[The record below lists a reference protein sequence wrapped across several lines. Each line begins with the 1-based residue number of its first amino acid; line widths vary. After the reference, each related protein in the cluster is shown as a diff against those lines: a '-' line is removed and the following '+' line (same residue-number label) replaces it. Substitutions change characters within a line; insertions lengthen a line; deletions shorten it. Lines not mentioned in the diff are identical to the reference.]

1 MEGGSIAVVME
12 DIQTRTA
19 VTDEGAF
26 TWSAGDQIWLEI
38 TANPGYVTGTLS
50 SGAGAGRANFAY
62 GTYFGD
68 MTGKAVYP
76 FNAGH
81 DVNGNELSV
90 VLPASYDLGSNL
102 SNTNAA
108 MYGVETNGSIK
119 FNHLAG
125 VMRFKFIN
133 APVGTDK
140 FIITLDKKINGTF
153 TPDLTEDYP
162 VLQTET
168 TSNESEKS
176 ITLNF
181 DALTSVQDIMLYV
194 PLPLGTYT
202 TLGLE
207 VKAGSQSVWTYSNTV
222 TNTIKRKSLI
232 LMPSVTLAGSVS
244 GDIEGG
250 ETPSVPDGGD
260 SDYMQYIVYNGTGN
274 NNNTVISGDSSW
286 NLEPFFYSRVSDI
299 NEIELKFQMGPSS
312 ANPYDSEM
320 RWLFSSERPYVNNG
334 VRLSADGLVL
344 RYNNSGYNV
353 VTNEKIITWDEM
365 DASITDKIVLNI
377 SVSQK
382 KITVNCREISV
393 PELETFTDIE
403 YLFSSYYYINDDGY
417 AKNYVTVPVESK
429 LYYAKIW
436 NTSGSLLYHGYASE
450 GEKSEGNTQPVW
462 KSEYNGTTYLEF
474 PNTNFQSF
482 WVSTYTSNWLPF
494 GGGIDVDDTPSVSD
508 AVDLS
513 AAGTANSYIVS
524 EAGSYKF
531 VPTKGNSS
539 ESVGAISSVEVLWE
553 TFGTSETPSVGSL
566 ISNVRYE
573 GGDIFFDTPETF
585 KEGNAVIAAKDASG
599 AILWS
604 WHIWL
609 TDQPQEQ
616 VYYNN
621 AGTMMARNLGA
632 TSATPGDVGA
642 LGLLYQWGR
651 KDPFLGSSSIS
662 SSTEAKSTLT
672 WPSAV
677 SSDSSNG
684 TIDYAIEHPTT
695 FIKRNQNNNDWYDTG
710 SSVDNTRW
718 TTSETLKSVY
728 DPCPG
733 GWRVPDGGSK
743 RSWSKAFGSSSIF
756 PDASLYDSTNKGI
769 NFSGI
774 FCDVATIWYPVSG
787 YRNSYDGTLSA
798 VGSNG
803 YCWSASPTPQNFSTY
818 GASLLVFGTGSN
830 VTLDAGSDRSNGFS
844 VRCVKENSS
853 SDLPTEPETP
863 AEPDLS
869 QPSYSVQ
876 LNPATY
882 GWVKSTSVSNPDA
895 SLYDGVYE
903 STNQGMSNTKSI
915 MYIDINGYDEFT
927 IYVRSYADSYFD
939 YVEVSNLD
947 VNITYRTSGFKMTTS
962 GNQQS
967 GTSISSYTEV
977 KFTNIGGGQHRIMVA
992 YKKDYSYNENDD
1004 KGYVLIPKNKGSQTP
1019 SSTDL
1024 SSNGTA
1030 NSYIVSE
1037 AGSYKFTPTKG
1048 NSSESVG
1055 AISSV
1060 DVLWETFGTSET
1072 PSVGSLISSVS
1083 YADGKIGFSTPQS
1096 YREGNAVIAAKDVSG
1111 TILWSWHIWLTD
1123 QPEEQV
1129 YYNNAGTM
1137 MDRNLGATSATPGD
1151 VGALG
1156 LLYQWGRKDPFL
1168 GSSSI
1173 SSSTESKSTITWPS
1187 TVSSNSSNGTVEYA
1201 TSHPTTF
1208 ITYNDSNCDWYY
1220 TGSNSTNDT
1229 RWQSEKTI
1237 YDPCPVGWRVPD
1249 GGANGVWST
1258 ALGSSSSNSGT
1269 YDSTNKGIN
1278 FSSKFGFASTIWY
1291 PALGSRYDDS
1301 GRYWSVT
1308 PGNDLANGLS
1318 FDCYG
1323 NVLPSSCGFRASGFG
1338 VRCQKEGTGGGL
1350 QIDVTTAKDL
1360 SALGTAN
1367 SYIVSNKGTYS
1378 ISAVK
1383 GNSGVSVGAITSVEV
1398 LWESY
1403 GTDEKPLKGSLVSCA
1418 KYENGKVYFKTS
1430 DTYRE
1435 GNAVIAAKDASGEI
1449 LWSWHIWLTDQPE
1462 EQEYYNNAGTMMD
1475 RNLGATSATPGDV
1488 GALGLLYQ
1496 WGRKDP
1502 FLGSSS
1508 ISSGTE
1514 AKSTITWPSVVSSN
1528 TTNGTIE
1535 YATSH
1540 PTTFITY
1547 NSSNYDWYYTGSSS
1561 TDNTRWQSEK
1571 TIYDPCPVGWR
1582 VPDGGSNG
1590 VWSTALG
1597 SSSDFAN
1604 DSLYDSTNEGINFS
1618 GRFGSAS
1625 TIWYPASGCRYYDD
1639 RSLYSVGSYGSY
1651 WSASPNGSGACLLDF
1666 GNGGYVY
1673 PSYDNARAYGYS
1685 VRCLQE

>member
-76 FNAGH
+76 FNVGH

-133 APVGTDK
+133 APVGTDQ
-140 FIITLDKKINGTF
+140 FVITLDKKINGTF
-153 TPDLTEDYP
+153 TTDLTEDYP

-244 GDIEGG
+244 GDIEGS
-250 ETPSVPDGGD
+250 EN
-260 SDYMQYIVYNGTGN
+260 IV
-274 NNNTVISGDSSW
+274 
-286 NLEPFFYSRVSDI
+286 NL
-299 NEIELKFQMGPSS
+299 
-312 ANPYDSEM
+312 SE
-320 RWLFSSERPYVNNG
+320 S
-334 VRLSADGLVL
+334 
-344 RYNNSGYNV
+344 
-353 VTNEKIITWDEM
+353 
-365 DASITDKIVLNI
+365 
-377 SVSQK
+377 
-382 KITVNCREISV
+382 
-393 PELETFTDIE
+393 
-403 YLFSSYYYINDDGY
+403 
-417 AKNYVTVPVESK
+417 
-429 LYYAKIW
+429 
-436 NTSGSLLYHGYASE
+436 
-450 GEKSEGNTQPVW
+450 
-462 KSEYNGTTYLEF
+462 
-474 PNTNFQSF
+474 
-482 WVSTYTSNWLPF
+482 
-494 GGGIDVDDTPSVSD
+494 
-508 AVDLS
+508 
-513 AAGTANSYIVS
+513 GTANSYIIS

-531 VPTKGNSS
+531 TPTKGNSNT
-539 ESVGAISSVEVLWE
+539 SVGAISSVEVLWE
-553 TFGTSETPSVGSL
+553 TFGTSETPAVGSL
-566 ISNVRYE
+566 VSNVRYE
-573 GGDIFFDTPETF
+573 GGSIIFSTPESF
-585 KEGNAVIAAKDASG
+585 REGNAVIAAKDAVG
-599 AILWS
+599 TILWS

-609 TDQPQEQ
+609 TDEPQEQ

-621 AGTMMARNLGA
+621 AGTMMDRNLGATSATPGDVGALGLLYQWGRKDPFLGSSSINSNVQAKSTMTWPPFVWSNSSNGTIAYASEHPMTFIERNTNNYDWYYTSSLSIDNTRWQSEKTIYDPCPSGWRIPDGGDNGVWSKALGSSSSFWDDLLYDSTNEGVNFSGKFGDASTIWYPASGCRDYNDYSHGGLGFVGNIGLCWSVSPNGNASYDLGIGNDGYFLPSRSDIRGYGNSVRCVKEGTPPSNPDPEPALEAVNLSQSGTANSYIVSSAGSYKFSAVKGNSSESVGAVASVASAEVLWETFGTSETPSVGSLISDVKYEGGSIIFSTPESFREGNAVIAAKDATGTILWSWHIWLTDQPEEQVYYNNAGTMMDRNLGA

-710 SSVDNTRW
+710 SSIDNTRW
-718 TTSETLKSVY
+718 TTSETFKSVY
-728 DPCPG
+728 DPCPV
-733 GWRVPDGGSK
+733 GWRVPDGGSN
-743 RSWSKAFGSSSIF
+743 RLWSKAFGSSSIF

-1019 SSTDL
+1019 SELQAIDYIDEYGINHGQGVEIDGVVWAPVNCGYHATD
-1024 SSNGTA
+1024 
-1030 NSYIVSE
+1030 
-1037 AGSYKFTPTKG
+1037 YK
-1048 NSSESVG
+1048 
-1055 AISSV
+1055 
-1060 DVLWETFGTSET
+1060 
-1072 PSVGSLISSVS
+1072 
-1083 YADGKIGFSTPQS
+1083 YGK
-1096 YREGNAVIAAKDVSG
+1096 
-1111 TILWSWHIWLTD
+1111 
-1123 QPEEQV
+1123 
-1129 YYNNAGTM
+1129 
-1137 MDRNLGATSATPGD
+1137 
-1151 VGALG
+1151 
-1156 LLYQWGRKDPFL
+1156 LYQWGRKYGQGY
-1168 GSSSI
+1168 GSSDASVTSI
-1173 SSSTESKSTITWPS
+1173 ISGPVLFSVGQSESNTNKFYT
-1187 TVSSNSSNGTVEYA
+1187 SSNDWITPQDDALWNSGTEDDPV
-1201 TSHPTTF
+1201 
-1208 ITYNDSNCDWYY
+1208 
-1220 TGSNSTNDT
+1220 
-1229 RWQSEKTI
+1229 KTE
-1237 YDPCPVGWRVPD
+1237 YDPCPEGWRVPTYAELNALKANKSSWTTED
-1249 GGANGVWST
+1249 GQNGYW
-1258 ALGSSSSNSGT
+1258 
-1269 YDSTNKGIN
+1269 
-1278 FSSKFGFASTIWY
+1278 FS
-1291 PALGSRYDDS
+1291 
-1301 GRYWSVT
+1301 
-1308 PGNDLANGLS
+1308 
-1318 FDCYG
+1318 
-1323 NVLPSSCGFRASGFG
+1323 
-1338 VRCQKEGTGGGL
+1338 
-1350 QIDVTTAKDL
+1350 
-1360 SALGTAN
+1360 
-1367 SYIVSNKGTYS
+1367 
-1378 ISAVK
+1378 
-1383 GNSGVSVGAITSVEV
+1383 
-1398 LWESY
+1398 
-1403 GTDEKPLKGSLVSCA
+1403 
-1418 KYENGKVYFKTS
+1418 
-1430 DTYRE
+1430 
-1435 GNAVIAAKDASGEI
+1435 
-1449 LWSWHIWLTDQPE
+1449 
-1462 EQEYYNNAGTMMD
+1462 
-1475 RNLGATSATPGDV
+1475 
-1488 GALGLLYQ
+1488 
-1496 WGRKDP
+1496 
-1502 FLGSSS
+1502 
-1508 ISSGTE
+1508 
-1514 AKSTITWPSVVSSN
+1514 
-1528 TTNGTIE
+1528 
-1535 YATSH
+1535 
-1540 PTTFITY
+1540 
-1547 NSSNYDWYYTGSSS
+1547 
-1561 TDNTRWQSEK
+1561 
-1571 TIYDPCPVGWR
+1571 
-1582 VPDGGSNG
+1582 
-1590 VWSTALG
+1590 
-1597 SSSDFAN
+1597 
-1604 DSLYDSTNEGINFS
+1604 
-1618 GRFGSAS
+1618 GSAS
-1625 TIWYPASGCRYYDD
+1625 YSASVSRVFFPAAGNRNLYGGVGD
-1639 RSLYSVGSYGSY
+1639 RGSYGFY
-1651 WSASPNGSGACLLDF
+1651 WSSRPYSNYAFYLCFYSSDINM
-1666 GNGGYVY
+1666 
-1673 PSYDNARAYGYS
+1673 YDYYRAFGYS
-1685 VRCLQE
+1685 VRCVQVTD